1 MHVLRGRYSLLF
13 ECSLLPTLV
22 VLSVVVLIWSFV
34 YMLICLSAS
43 EHADML
49 SYGTN
54 QPAWSFDHRGIAGDY
69 SSDPS
74 SGSPGYGQTCDG
86 PTATCPSPSDG
97 FTEHPIYASSVKIC
111 VKEQKT
117 HDDLGAHLSYG
128 SCGYVCSGSCK
139 SAHRIRFTLRQSV
152 ERPPISILRT
162 LNFN

>member
-1 MHVLRGRYSLLF
+1 
-13 ECSLLPTLV
+13 
-22 VLSVVVLIWSFV
+22 
-34 YMLICLSAS
+34 MLICLSAS
-43 EHADML
+43 DHADML

-54 QPAWSFDHRGIAGDY
+54 QPAWSFDHHAYYDY
-69 SSDPS
+69 SP
-74 SGSPGYGQTCDG
+74 GSPGYGQTCDG
-86 PTATCPSPSDG
+86 PTATCPSPSDDNL
-97 FTEHPIYASSVKIC
+97 EHPIYASSVKIC

-162 LNFN
+162 LIFN